1 MLGDELLE
9 RRRSRIKLNL
19 GFRSIRVNS
28 QAATS
33 LAVCE
38 LVFAVIF
45 MMLFISLRLVLAY
58 TRVRPMNVRVN
69 LTDGAQRHERCPLP
83 NAATLLLDSN

>member
-19 GFRSIRVNS
+19 GFRSTRVNS

-33 LAVCE
+33 LAACE

-45 MMLFISLRLVLAY
+45 NDVVHFSAVSTCIYKSQA
-58 TRVRPMNVRVN
+58 N
-69 LTDGAQRHERCPLP
+69 EC
-83 NAATLLLDSN
+83 